1 MGPGAIIKVDQR
13 SFKKSSGAC
22 PWILFSIKWFH
33 FSKSNLHLCL
43 QAAVP
48 KQKQVEAKGEK
59 KKKKSCPVKIFIFF
73 TGFEV
78 VPNHKRLNGR
88 NNELSIWVSTS
99 QWNQSPRK
107 NLYTKRLTN
116 SALQG
121 CQLWPHSIYGF
132 FQCSLNSHDCP
143 HYGGPIW
150 HPLNH
155 LSPMLKAF
163 QGFGKMGLLLILEFG
178 LLIKIYT

>member
-1 MGPGAIIKVDQR
+1 MTKGALKNPLGHAHGFSLALNGFTLVNQTSICV
-13 SFKKSSGAC
+13 FKRPSPNK
-22 PWILFSIKWFH
+22 
-33 FSKSNLHLCL
+33 SKSR
-43 QAAVP
+43 
-48 KQKQVEAKGEK
+48 QKVK